1 MVQPLD
7 KRQEQKQQHSRLFT
21 PYRAIGSITDGAP
34 FGINRLGDATFIT
47 TTVGNAFQVFEADKL
62 RLAIVAPPLLEG
74 GNVVGIQAQKSRTF
88 VATERCIQ
96 VWDRMTLVKGNLF
109 AAVTNNNTTAL
120 PTGSKIL
127 AILLLGDVLLGLTS
141 QGKLHIWDSRS
152 LKAVDGGPLSI
163 EGDFRT
169 GGVLVHPDT
178 YLNKVLIG
186 DGSGCLMLWNIRSR
200 KQVHKLVL
208 DGQAA
213 ALTAAITA
221 LEASPAI
228 DVVAVGRAD
237 GTISVINLR
246 YDKVLFNLRQDR
258 VPVTSLSFRTDCS
271 VATQECPMLASG
283 GHDGQVYVWD
293 LKTQRLHST
302 IGGATGD
309 AGGRGAYS
317 AHQGPV
323 SRVYFFPREPIL
335 LSAGKDNAIKMWIFD
350 AADGSARLLKS
361 REGHTAPPRHVRYYG
376 DVTEASMGTGA
387 NAEGC
392 QILSA
397 GSDKAFR
404 VFHTARDAQS
414 REMSQGPLL
423 KKAKQL
429 HVKPE
434 DLKLAPILSFAATET
449 RARDWCNVI
458 TCHEGDG
465 NAYVWKFDQ
474 RALGKVVL
482 RQPEWAGSGQNV
494 MSSPEVPERQALCVG
509 ITACGNYGVVG
520 TRGGVVY
527 IYNMQ
532 SGEARGA
539 FPKMKSSK
547 STPHKSMVLARGQ
560 ARPGSVWAAHK
571 SVMGNGTATTAIT
584 KGAAAAAAAKAAAAE
599 ARAAA
604 AAEAHAMQQG
614 HQGPVTG
621 VQVDSLNSLLM
632 SSGLDGTL
640 RFWNFKSH
648 ALLEVVRVGVGIAQL
663 EQARD
668 SELLAAAC
676 DDFVIR
682 VYDTTSRKLVRRL
695 EGHSMHISDL
705 CFSRD
710 GRRLVSAS
718 VDATVRVWDL
728 PTGACVDWIRF
739 KRPVTGL
746 TLSHT
751 GEYLCTS
758 HVDRLGL
765 YLWADRS
772 FFQTVDLGRGGPPA
786 APCDLDEPTALAEIG
801 DVSVLQLQDGEEE
814 ETRAL
819 RVVEETPAGI
829 VEERGKEEERSRDP
843 METQPKKAGL
853 ITLAMLPRAYW
864 QTLFQLELI
873 KARNKPR
880 APPKAP
886 LRAPFFLPTMH
897 PDGVNPTF
905 APPPSAAA
913 ATAVADE
920 GEKMTDM
927 GDMAQA
933 WSDEDDNKDGGEEGE
948 DGGASTKYQANTVS
962 SALNAGVLPAGSR
975 ILNQGIKDEGR
986 GKPTRSRF
994 GTLLLRAEEEGGVEG
1009 DDVVTRHL
1017 MSLGPPQVDLEMQA
1031 LCLGIFDDDGME
1043 LLKAVV
1049 RYLTRQ
1055 LASRRHF
1062 EVMQAYLSRFL
1073 KIYAPLLLE
1082 AGAAVRVELDG
1093 LREAQRKA
1101 NRQMKELVQH
1111 NLCLLGFFANLKGF

>member
-1 MVQPLD
+1 
-7 KRQEQKQQHSRLFT
+7 
-21 PYRAIGSITDGAP
+21 
-34 FGINRLGDATFIT
+34 
-47 TTVGNAFQVFEADKL
+47 
-62 RLAIVAPPLLEG
+62 
-74 GNVVGIQAQKSRTF
+74 
-88 VATERCIQ
+88 
-96 VWDRMTLVKGNLF
+96 
-109 AAVTNNNTTAL
+109 
-120 PTGSKIL
+120 
-127 AILLLGDVLLGLTS
+127 
-141 QGKLHIWDSRS
+141 
-152 LKAVDGGPLSI
+152 
-163 EGDFRT
+163 
-169 GGVLVHPDT
+169 
-178 YLNKVLIG
+178 
-186 DGSGCLMLWNIRSR
+186 
-200 KQVHKLVL
+200 
-208 DGQAA
+208 
-213 ALTAAITA
+213 
-221 LEASPAI
+221 
-228 DVVAVGRAD
+228 
-237 GTISVINLR
+237 
-246 YDKVLFNLRQDR
+246 
-258 VPVTSLSFRTDCS
+258 
-271 VATQECPMLASG
+271 MLASG
-283 GHDGQVYVWD
+283 GHDGQVYVWN
-293 LKTQRLHST
+293 LKAQRLHST
-302 IGGATGD
+302 VGSATGD
-309 AGGRGAYS
+309 ADGRGADS

-335 LSAGKDNAIKMWIFD
+335 LTAGKDNAIKMWIFD

-434 DLKLAPILSFAATET
+434 DLKLAPILGFAATET

-458 TCHEGDG
+458 TCHEGDV

-482 RQPEWAGSGQNV
+482 RQPEWAGSGSNV
-494 MSSPEVPERQALCVG
+494 MSTPEVPERQALCVG

-539 FPKMKSSK
+539 FPKVKGSK
-547 STPHKSMVLARGQ
+547 STPHESMLLARGQ

-571 SVMGNGTATTAIT
+571 SVMGNGTATTITT
-584 KGAAAAAAAKAAAAE
+584 KGAAGAAAATAAAAE
-599 ARAAA
+599 AR
-604 AAEAHAMQQG
+604 AMQQG

-621 VQVDSLNSLLM
+621 VQVDALNATLV

-640 RFWNFKSH
+640 RFWDFKTH

-668 SELLAAAC
+668 SELMAAAC

-682 VYDTTSRKLVRRL
+682 VYDMASRKLVRRL
-695 EGHSMHISDL
+695 EGHSTHISDL

-728 PTGACVDWIRF
+728 PTGMCVDWIRF

-772 FFQTVDLGRGGPPA
+772 FFQSVDLGRDGPPT
-786 APCDLDEPTALAEIG
+786 APCALEEPTAIAEVG
-801 DVSVLQLQDGEEE
+801 DVPVLQLLEGEEE
-814 ETRAL
+814 ETRAV
-819 RVVEETPAGI
+819 RVVEGTPSGV
-829 VEERGKEEERSRDP
+829 VEERWEEEDERSWDP
-843 METQPKKAGL
+843 METKPKKTGL
-853 ITLAMLPRAYW
+853 ITLAKLPRAHW

-880 APPKAP
+880 EPPKAP
-886 LRAPFFLPTMH
+886 PRAPFFLPTMH

-905 APPPSAAA
+905 APPPSAASA
-913 ATAVADE
+913 IADDDK
-920 GEKMTDM
+920 GENMMDVN
-927 GDMAQA
+927 DMAQA
-933 WSDEDDNKDGGEEGE
+933 WSDEDDNEDGREEGEEGRP
-948 DGGASTKYQANTVS
+948 STNYQAKTVS

-975 ILNQGIKDEGR
+975 ILKQGRKDEGR
-986 GKPTRSRF
+986 GKPTRSRL

-1009 DDVVTRHL
+1009 DDAVTRHL

-1031 LCLGIFDDDGME
+1031 LCLGMFDDDGMD
-1043 LLKAVV
+1043 LLRAVAS
-1049 RYLTRQ
+1049 YLTRQ

-1062 EVMQAYLSRFL
+1062 EVIQAYLSRFL

-1082 AGAAVRVELDG
+1082 AGAVVRVELDG